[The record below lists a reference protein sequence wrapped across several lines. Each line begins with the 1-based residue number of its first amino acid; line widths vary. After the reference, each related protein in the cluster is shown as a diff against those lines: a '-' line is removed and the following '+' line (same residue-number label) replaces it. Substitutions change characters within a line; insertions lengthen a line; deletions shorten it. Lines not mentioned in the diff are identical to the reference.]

1 MTIEQLEEYRKD
13 SRFLLSEINALELQ
27 IEQKYDTRRSPAG
40 GDGSHGTGPGDPTGR
55 TAQDIIE
62 MKEELAALQNR
73 WADIVRSIDQW
84 LKTVD
89 DAEIRSIVRW
99 HYALGFSWKRTSGK
113 VYGRNDYYLARKR
126 IYRFFGKE

>member
-27 IEQKYDTRRSPAG
+27 IEQKYDTRRSPTG
-40 GDGSHGTGPGDPTGR
+40 GDGIHGTGPGDPTGR

>member
-27 IEQKYDTRRSPAG
+27 IEQKYDTRRSPTG